1 MTPQLHRQRG
11 AIAIMVAI
19 SMLVLLAVVG
29 LAIDAG
35 LAYLVKARL
44 NAAVDSAALAGARNV
59 TTGANQSEQVANAKA
74 AAQDFFDANIPGNYL
89 LSAPKILST
98 TVTFNGGQ
106 ATIDVRAEAPMP
118 VSIMQV
124 IGFSSLTPV
133 AYAQTV
139 RRDLDMAFV
148 VDTSGSLSTQAASVR
163 SAAKSF
169 LNKFNVTQ
177 DRIALMHFASGAE
190 VDFAMNA
197 ATRGF
202 NRTAMLKKIDGYSFT
217 GGTASVEGMWH
228 ARNQLNTIPSGSR
241 STLRVIV
248 FFSDGDPTALG
259 SVINFNNSSDCR
271 DALGKQIP
279 GVIDQAVNTSVSPWI
294 GYGMSDLDST
304 PFSYISESCKSIRY
318 INKANQVMTKSL
330 PAWYN
335 AHDDKREF
343 PIITGTPRVVNGD
356 LSTVDATRR
365 NVERASRNLAEAV
378 AARARDEGIFVFTLG
393 MGAALKSQGDYD
405 TDTGEMILKCMAN
418 TPDSPARCYNPD
430 KQVGMYCFAA
440 TETEL
445 TPCFTRLASAIL
457 RITK

>member
-1 MTPQLHRQRG
+1 MKHQLHRQRG

-19 SMLVLLAVVG
+19 SMLVMLAVVG

-35 LAYLVKARL
+35 LAYLVKSRL

-59 TTGANQSEQVANAKA
+59 TTGANRSEQEANAKVA
-74 AAQDFFDANIPGNYL
+74 ASDFFNANIPNNYL
-89 LSAPKILST
+89 LSSPKIVST

-148 VDTSGSLSTQAASVR
+148 VDTSGSLSGSAATVR

-177 DRIALMHFASGAE
+177 DRVAMMHFASGAE
-190 VDFAMNA
+190 VDFPMSSAK
-197 ATRGF
+197 RGF
-202 NRTAMLKKIDGYSFT
+202 DRTAMLKKIDGFTFT
-217 GGTASVEGMWH
+217 GGTASVEGMWN
-228 ARNQLNTIPSGSR
+228 ARDQLNSIASGSR

-259 SVINFNNSSDCR
+259 SVINFNSSSDCR
-271 DALGKQIP
+271 DALGKPIA
-279 GVIDQAVNTSVSPWI
+279 GVIDQTVDTSRSPWT

-304 PFSYISESCKSIRY
+304 PFSYISESCKTIRY
-318 INKANQVMTKSL
+318 INNANRVMTKSL

-343 PIITGTPRVVNGD
+343 PIVTSTPRVVTAD

-378 AARARDEGIFVFTLG
+378 AAKARDEGIFVLTLG
-393 MGAALKSQGDYD
+393 MGAALKTAGDYD

-430 KQVGMYCFAA
+430 KPVGLYCYAA

-457 RITK
+457 RITR